1 MTDDLKPP
9 TPPLGLHGDAPRRGM
24 VWRGVRLVLL
34 GIAQVAALVVASWLF
49 SGVRVSGLGAATV
62 AIAVLAVIN
71 ALVWPVAVRLTAPL
85 IGLTVGLFTFVL
97 NGVAVQ
103 LVDTLVE
110 GFIVDSFWWALLV
123 ALVLTLVNVSVGGLL
138 HIDDDHVWRQHVAR
152 RLLRR
157 RGHIEHSDVPGVLFI
172 QIDGLGADV
181 LRDAIA
187 TGHAPTLA
195 GMVGRGTHQVL
206 DWECDLSS
214 QTGAMQAGILL
225 GDNTDMPAFRWFEKS
240 TGRVMVSNRPAD
252 AAEIEERQSSGR
264 GLLAEGGV
272 SRANVFSGDA
282 DDAMLT
288 FSRLHDRS
296 GAGDRSSLIVA
307 TPYALTRII
316 VLAIVEIG
324 RERREARRAR
334 RLDVQPRMHRG
345 GSYPFL
351 RAGATVALAEL
362 TQAMLVADIVRGVPS
377 AYVDFVGY
385 DEVAHHSGIR
395 SSDALDTLQRTD
407 DQLRRLFSVIPSAP
421 RPYHV
426 VILSDHG
433 QTQGATFAQRY
444 GESLGDVVHRL
455 AREPV
460 EAPVAVAEGWHNVNG
475 MLTDVAATSSVLG
488 STVRRATKSHTVDD
502 EVRLGPHD
510 DSEDEIH
517 DGEIVVLASGNLGLA
532 SFAHLPG
539 RATLQAIDDRYPG
552 LVAGLVA
559 HEGVGFVMVRD
570 AHDGDL
576 VIGAGGTHRLRD
588 GEIIGDDPLAPFGPN
603 AARHLAR
610 TGSFSNCPDL
620 LINSFYDAESDEG
633 AAFEEL
639 IGFHGGLGG
648 AQSRPF
654 ILAPTVF
661 EDPDEPIVGAAAVH
675 ELFSRWLASVQPSGS
690 ADQDH

>member
-1 MTDDLKPP
+1 MTNSSTPP
-9 TPPLGLHGDAPRRGM
+9 TTSLGTQGEEPERHS
-24 VWRGVRLVLL
+24 VWRAVRLVLL
-34 GIAQVAALVVASWLF
+34 GVAQVASLLIASWLF

-62 AIAVLAVIN
+62 AIAVLAAIN

-97 NGVAVQ
+97 NGLAVQ
-103 LVDTLVE
+103 LVGTLVE

-123 ALVLTLVNVSVGGLL
+123 ALVLTIVNVSIGGLL
-138 HIDDDHVWRQHVAR
+138 HIDDDHVWRQRVAR

-157 RGHIEHSDVPGVLFI
+157 RGHIEHTDVPGVLFI

-187 TGHAPTLA
+187 SGHAPTLA
-195 GMVGRGTHQVL
+195 GMVARGTHEVL

-240 TGRVMVSNRPAD
+240 TRRVMVSNRPAD
-252 AAEIEERQSSGR
+252 AAELEERQSSGR
-264 GLLAEGGV
+264 GLLADGGV

-288 FSRLHDRS
+288 FSRLRDRS
-296 GAGDRSSLIVA
+296 GASDRSSLIVA

-316 VLAIVEIG
+316 VLAIVEIV

-334 RLDVQPRMHRG
+334 RHDVQPRMHRG

-395 SSDALDTLQRTD
+395 SPDAFDTLERTD

-444 GESLGDVVHRL
+444 GETLAEVVHRL
-455 AREPV
+455 ARQPV
-460 EAPVAVAEGWHNVNG
+460 DAPVAVAEGWHNVNG
-475 MLTDVAATSSVLG
+475 MLTDVASTSSVLG
-488 STVRRATKSHTVDD
+488 TTVRRATKSHTVGD

-510 DSEDEIH
+510 DGDDEIH
-517 DGEIVVLASGNLGLA
+517 DGDIVVLASGNLGLV
-532 SFAHLPG
+532 SFARLPG
-539 RATLQAIDDRYPG
+539 RATLQSIDQRHPG
-552 LVAGLVA
+552 LVTGLVG

-576 VIGAGGTHRLRD
+576 VIGARGTHRLDD
-588 GEIIGDDPLAPFGPN
+588 GQVIGDDPLAPFGPN
-603 AARHLAR
+603 AAQHLRR
-610 TGSFSNCPDL
+610 TASFSNCPDL
-620 LINSFYDAESDEG
+620 LVNSFYDADTDQG

-654 ILAPTVF
+654 ILAPTAF
-661 EDPDEPIVGAAAVH
+661 EHPGEPIVGATAVH
-675 ELFSRWLASVQPSGS
+675 ELFSTWLASINPDA
-690 ADQDH
+690 ADDATH